1 MSWIGLFIIL
11 LIIEVVTTGLVT
23 IWFAFGALA
32 AWITSLITDSIV
44 IQGIVFFVVSIL
56 SLIFTRP
63 VLNKYIKP
71 KVQKINL
78 DLVGKTGLVTKD
90 IEEFKLG
97 EVKVDGKYWSA
108 KSKEK
113 IKEGSKVEILSIEG
127 VKLIVKK
134 KED

>member
-23 IWFAFGALA
+23 IWFAIGALA
-32 AWITSLITDSIV
+32 AFITSLITDSTL

-63 VLNKYIKP
+63 ILNKYIKP
-71 KVQKINL
+71 KVEKINL

-90 IEEFKLG
+90 ISEFEIG
-97 EVKVDGKYWSA
+97 EVKVEGKYWSA

-113 IKEGSKVEILSIEG
+113 IEKGSKVEILSIEG

>member
-23 IWFAFGALA
+23 IWFAIGALA
-32 AWITSLITDSIV
+32 AFITSLITDSTL

-63 VLNKYIKP
+63 ILNKYIKP
-71 KVQKINL
+71 KVEKINL

-90 IEEFKLG
+90 ISEFEIG
-97 EVKVDGKYWSA
+97 EVKVEGKYWSA
-108 KSKEK
+108 KAKEK
-113 IKEGSKVEILSIEG
+113 IEKGSKVEILSIEG